1 MELTNDD
8 IRDIATLARIGIT
21 DAEVTSY
28 QKDLSSVLQ
37 YFEKLQQVNTDG
49 IEEIGH
55 ITGIDNVYRDD
66 QAVETSVHE
75 REAIM
80 QNVREQHNGYIK
92 VKSVL

>member
-21 DAEVTSY
+21 DAEVASY

-49 IEEIGH
+49 VEEIGH
-55 ITGIDNVYRDD
+55 ITGIDNVYREDC
-66 QAVETSVHE
+66 AVETESHE

-80 QNVREQHNGYIK
+80 QNVREQQDGYIK